1 MGMWNALRSLA
12 LSAALISGSLP
23 CMAADAAQAAPA
35 IIFDGALGA
44 GSGGGDFF
52 YVAAIN
58 GTEVQE
64 TSRSRSRRAGSGR
77 GSYWVLH
84 FPSRPVPAGTV
95 RLTLAGR
102 REYAM
107 PIENLFRTAAS
118 WSVEGEVEVTLEAGV
133 SYRVN
138 GVIDGFRREVRLER
152 EDNQQVLAR
161 IKGSAM
167 DDPKVKAEMAGAGY
181 TCCNLHYEDDWISDA
196 NWQMLPF
203 VPAGARIAVK
213 GYGSNR
219 AEVLIEGRKMSI
231 GHDYGRK
238 QESREVFVAKLIV
251 REDPALRLATYEP
264 EVQAAI
270 GAGKL
275 LKGMTREQVQ
285 MSMGYPRTDTA
296 PSPTE
301 RRWIYWLTEQ
311 DSFAV
316 VWNEQDRVEAI
327 DAPDNVLD
335 LVLYGR

>member
-1 MGMWNALRSLA
+1 MQMWNACRRQILC
-12 LSAALISGSLP
+12 AALLVGTLP
-23 CMAADAAQAAPA
+23 CMAADAAPA
-35 IIFDGALGA
+35 IVFDGAVGV

-58 GTEVQE
+58 GVEVQE
-64 TSRSRSRRAGSGR
+64 TSYSRRRRAGIGR
-77 GSYWVLH
+77 GSYWVLQ
-84 FPSRPVPAGTV
+84 FPSRSVPAGAV
-95 RLTLAGR
+95 RLKLAGQ
-102 REYAM
+102 REYAV

-118 WSVEGEVEVTLEAGV
+118 WSVEGDVEVTLEAGV

-138 GVIDGFRREVRLER
+138 GAIDGFRREVRLER

-161 IKGSAM
+161 VQGSAM

-196 NWQMLPF
+196 NWPMLPF
-203 VPAGARIAVK
+203 VPAGARILVK
-213 GYGSNR
+213 DYGSNR
-219 AEVLIEGRKMSI
+219 AEVLIDGRKMRI

-238 QESREVFVAKLIV
+238 QESREAYIAKLIV
-251 REDPALRLATYEP
+251 REDPALRLVTYEP

-270 GAGKL
+270 RAGKL
-275 LKGMTREQVQ
+275 LKGMTRDQVL
-285 MSMGYPRTDTA
+285 MSMGHPRTDTA
-296 PSPTE
+296 PSPAA

-316 VWNEQDRVEAI
+316 VWSEQDKVEFI